1 VPSWSARP
9 VPSDRGSRAGH
20 SCVVMPEIMSPPQLR
35 QGRRPARRPVFRDSC
50 PPDSTRP
57 AYGVGVEDRLV
68 VVVGFDGLE
77 LIDVACVTS
86 AFEHANRLGA
96 HPAYRVVLATP
107 AGRPV
112 RSDSGLELRG
122 QGRLDGI
129 VDGIDTLVVSGGL
142 GHEAAAA
149 NARLI
154 GQVRR
159 LAGVSRRVASVC
171 TGATVLAAA
180 GLLDGRRA
188 TTHWYHA
195 RQFAE
200 RFPKVRVDPAPIFI
214 RDGAVATSGGVT
226 AALDLSLA
234 FVEEDNGAELARW
247 VAMGM
252 VTYLQRPGN
261 QAQMSLFTSI
271 PRPEQVLVR
280 RVVDHVVS
288 HLDADLSAANL
299 AALVGVSERHLS
311 RLFAE
316 HVGRTPARLVRDAR
330 LEAASRLLADT
341 REPLTTIAR
350 RCGFHSAESLRQAFV
365 ARFDISPSR
374 FRAGHAST
382 RSSIPA
388 AVQ

>member
-1 VPSWSARP
+1 MITQPPGPTLFRSSRSTCLADRRHPFAEMFSVHRARRDGCSTTRPDSWDSGLSA
-9 VPSDRGSRAGH
+9 VADRLYRG
-20 SCVVMPEIMSPPQLR
+20 VMD
-35 QGRRPARRPVFRDSC
+35 GRR
-50 PPDSTRP
+50 
-57 AYGVGVEDRLV
+57 V
-68 VVVGFDGLE
+68 VVVGYDGIE

-86 AFEHANRLGA
+86 GFEHANRLGA
-96 HPAYRVVLATP
+96 DPVYEVVLAT
-107 AGRPV
+107 AVGRPV

-122 QGRLDGI
+122 QGRLDAITGS
-129 VDGIDTLVVSGGL
+129 IDTLIVSGGL
-142 GHEAAAA
+142 GHESAAA
-149 NARLI
+149 NTRLL

-159 LAGVSRRVASVC
+159 LAALSRRVTSVC

-195 RQFAE
+195 RRLAE
-200 RFPKVRVDPAPIFI
+200 RFPQVHVDAAPIYI
-214 RDGAVATSGGVT
+214 RDGPVATSGGVT
-226 AALDLSLA
+226 SALDLTLA
-234 FVEEDNGAELARW
+234 FIEEDHGAELARW

-261 QAQMSLFTSI
+261 QAQMSMFTSI
-271 PRPEQVLVR
+271 PRPDQVLVR

-288 HLDADLSAANL
+288 HLDADLGAAEL

-316 HVGRTPARLVRDAR
+316 HLGRTPAKLVRDAR

-350 RCGFHSAESLRQAFV
+350 RCGFSSAESLRQAFV
-365 ARFDISPSR
+365 ARFGIPPSR
-374 FRAGHAST
+374 FRTAHAA
-382 RSSIPA
+382 RA
-388 AVQ
+388 

>member
-1 VPSWSARP
+1 VDARL
-9 VPSDRGSRAGH
+9 
-20 SCVVMPEIMSPPQLR
+20 I
-35 QGRRPARRPVFRDSC
+35 
-50 PPDSTRP
+50 
-57 AYGVGVEDRLV
+57 
-68 VVVGFDGLE
+68 VVVGFDGIE
-77 LIDVACVTS
+77 LVDVACVTS
-86 AFEHANRLGA
+86 GFEHANRLGA
-96 HPAYRVVLATP
+96 RPTYEVVLATP

-122 QGRLDGI
+122 QGRLDGV
-129 VDGIDTLVVSGGL
+129 VDGIDTLIVSGGL

-149 NARLI
+149 NPRLI

-159 LAGVSRRVASVC
+159 LAAASRRVASVC

-200 RFPKVRVDPAPIFI
+200 RFPKVHVDPAPIYI
-214 RDGAVATSGGVT
+214 RDGTVATSGGVT
-226 AALDLSLA
+226 AALDLTLA

-252 VTYLQRPGN
+252 VTYLQRPGD
-261 QAQMSLFTSI
+261 QTQVSLFTST
-271 PRPEQVLVR
+271 PRPEQALVR
-280 RVVDHVVS
+280 RVVDHVIS
-288 HLDADLSAANL
+288 HLDGDLSTGRL
-299 AALVGVSERHLS
+299 AALAGVSERHLS

-316 HVGRTPARLVRDAR
+316 HMGQTPARLVREAR

-350 RCGFHSAESLRQAFV
+350 RCGFHSAESLRQAFTG
-365 ARFDISPSR
+365 RFGISPSR
-374 FRAGHAST
+374 FRAGHRL
-382 RSSIPA
+382 RSSSASAQGRSTSEPTSRH
-388 AVQ
+388 

>member
-1 VPSWSARP
+1 
-9 VPSDRGSRAGH
+9 
-20 SCVVMPEIMSPPQLR
+20 VV
-35 QGRRPARRPVFRDSC
+35 
-50 PPDSTRP
+50 
-57 AYGVGVEDRLV
+57 DRLV
-68 VVVGFDGLE
+68 VVVGFDGIE

-86 AFEHANRLGA
+86 GFEHANRLGA
-96 HPAYRVVLATP
+96 QPAYRVVLATP

-122 QGRLDGI
+122 QGRLDAI
-129 VDGIDTLVVSGGL
+129 VDGVDTLVVSGGL

-149 NARLI
+149 NPRLI

-159 LAGVSRRVASVC
+159 LAAVSRRVASVC

-195 RQFAE
+195 RQLAE
-200 RFPKVRVDPAPIFI
+200 RFPDVRVDAAPIFI
-214 RDGAVATSGGVT
+214 RDGTVATSGGVT
-226 AALDLSLA
+226 AALDLTLA

-316 HVGRTPARLVRDAR
+316 HVGRTPARLVREAR

-365 ARFDISPSR
+365 ARFDVSPSR

-382 RSSIPA
+382 RSSIPV

>member
-1 VPSWSARP
+1 M
-9 VPSDRGSRAGH
+9 DG
-20 SCVVMPEIMSPPQLR
+20 
-35 QGRRPARRPVFRDSC
+35 
-50 PPDSTRP
+50 
-57 AYGVGVEDRLV
+57 RLV
-68 VVVGFDGLE
+68 VVVGYEGIE

-86 AFEHANRLGA
+86 GFEHANRLGA
-96 HPAYRVVLATP
+96 RPPYRVVLATP

-112 RSDSGLELRG
+112 CSDSGLEVRG

-129 VDGIDTLVVSGGL
+129 VEGIDTLVVSGGL
-142 GHEAAAA
+142 GHEAAAD
-149 NARLI
+149 NPRLV

-159 LAGVSRRVASVC
+159 LASLSRRVASVC

-195 RQFAE
+195 RQLAE
-200 RFPKVRVDPAPIFI
+200 RFPKVHVDPAPIFI
-214 RDGAVATSGGVT
+214 RDGTVATSGGVT
-226 AALDLSLA
+226 AALDLTLA

-261 QAQMSLFTSI
+261 QAQVSLFTSI

-311 RLFAE
+311 RLFAA

-330 LEAASRLLADT
+330 LEAACRLLADT
-341 REPLTTIAR
+341 GEPLTAIAR
-350 RCGFHSAESLRQAFV
+350 RCGFTSAESLRQAFV
-365 ARFDISPSR
+365 ARFDISPSQ
-374 FRAGHAST
+374 FRARHAHRS
-382 RSSIPA
+382 RSSA
-388 AVQ
+388 AALR